1 MHTKKITIIGNNIL
15 IGQNALMKHIYKS
28 LKWSLKIKKN
38 VNVDFIKRYIDKKE
52 LVYHPIWL
60 AKTLV
65 VADRKPFSP
74 KKTPNMIFVD
84 AISGYR
90 GLIST
95 IPETIKADINI
106 EKIVH
111 SKITSNDV
119 LKFIKDVQTSQIN
132 RSYILKKPKHEIVDY
147 FLVYLPLWQGKIISH
162 LFETD
167 FIINAN
173 TGDSEDYMAKL
184 WDSKETLEIK
194 R

>member
-1 MHTKKITIIGNNIL
+1 MHTNKITIMGNNIL
-15 IGQNALMKHIYKS
+15 ISQNALMKHIYKS

-38 VNVDFIKRYIDKKE
+38 VNVEFVKRHIDKKE
-52 LVYHPIWL
+52 LLYHPIWL

-65 VADRKPFSP
+65 IADRKPFPP

-84 AISGYR
+84 AVSGYR

-95 IPETIKADINI
+95 IPETVKADINI
-106 EKIVH
+106 EKLVH

-119 LKFIKDVQTSQIN
+119 LKYFKDVQTSQIN
-132 RSYILKKPKHEIVDY
+132 RSYILKKPKHKIIDF
-147 FLVYLPLWQGKIISH
+147 FLVYLPLWKGKVSSQ

-173 TGDSEDYMAKL
+173 TGDSEDHM
-184 WDSKETLEIK
+184 
-194 R
+194 